1 MNTLRPLCL
10 LGFNSSREEKKK
22 GRKFV
27 KNIDRIIG
35 QSHAVLFMGRRQKN
49 KVGDLEK
56 LGSVFFFLRKC
67 LVARKLNKLRSLYHM
82 VDYRNTFSNY

>member
-1 MNTLRPLCL
+1 M
-10 LGFNSSREEKKK
+10 
-22 GRKFV
+22 

-35 QSHAVLFMGRRQKN
+35 QSHAVLYGTETKN

>member
-1 MNTLRPLCL
+1 M
-10 LGFNSSREEKKK
+10 
-22 GRKFV
+22 

-35 QSHAVLFMGRRQKN
+35 PSHAVLYGTETKKR
-49 KVGDLEK
+49 GDLEK
-56 LGSVFFFLRKC
+56 LGSVYFFLRKC